1 MQGITNLI
9 VRAKELAI
17 QAANDTF
24 GAQDREALA
33 LELLEMKE
41 EMLSAANAADSS
53 GAFIFGAITQER
65 NLLKKIAKEI

>member
-17 QAANDTF
+17 QEAANDTF

-53 GAFIFGAITQER
+53 GAFIFGLSHR
-65 NLLKKIAKEI
+65 NATF